1 MLYMLVIHLC
11 SHGFMHKSDLE
22 SEHVIPVV
30 FAIHIKNVRLGPQ
43 ELSVVNKMLGDL
55 SSDLGNFK
63 THH

>member
-11 SHGFMHKSDLE
+11 SHDFMHKSDLE

-43 ELSVVNKMLGDL
+43 ELSVVNQDAR
-55 SSDLGNFK
+55 
-63 THH
+63 